1 MHESVTRKGEIRSS
15 FERVYGFV
23 FFIGTDVEVL
33 TVGSCILLRE
43 DQDPR
48 LRQDYKNAFS
58 PD

>member
-1 MHESVTRKGEIRSS
+1 MGTEI
-15 FERVYGFV
+15 
-23 FFIGTDVEVL
+23 EVL
-33 TVGSCILLRE
+33 VVGNCILRKD